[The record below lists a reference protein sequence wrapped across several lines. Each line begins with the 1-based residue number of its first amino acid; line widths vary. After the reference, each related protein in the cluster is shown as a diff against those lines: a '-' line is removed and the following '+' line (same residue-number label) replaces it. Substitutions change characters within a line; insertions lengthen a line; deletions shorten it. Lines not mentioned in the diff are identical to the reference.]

1 MKIVDKEQ
9 VIVWDIDGCLLNVEP
24 IFRDIYELGIKGSN
38 NRWRYFY
45 NNCNSDKVKAN
56 DGVRTLFHSLRY
68 SYKSVNSIILTARSE
83 KYREQTLSKLADEN
97 ILCDRLYMRKLDDF
111 RPAYE
116 VKRDYLVELMKK
128 FDIIAFID
136 DEIKNCQMAK
146 ELGIVSLRVV

>member
-1 MKIVDKEQ
+1 MEREKCIVF
-9 VIVWDIDGCLLNVEP
+9 DIDGCLLDVEP

-45 NNCNSDKVKAN
+45 NNCNGSQIRAN
-56 DGVRTLFHSLRY
+56 ENIRTFYQYLRY
-68 SYKSVNSIILTARSE
+68 SLRPIDYSIIITARSE
-83 KYREQTLSKLADEN
+83 KYRGGTLSKLADEH

-116 VKRDYLVELMKK
+116 VKRDYLVELMKE

-136 DEIKNCQMAK
+136 DEIKNCKMAK
-146 ELGIVSLRVV
+146 ELGIASLRVV